1 MKIKETAIMLTG
13 FQNDFCSD
21 DGLLYDAVKEVLTKN
36 RAIENTI
43 DLLEKTKRKRIL
55 TIFTPIVFTEDYREL
70 GSNPVGILKLIKDI
84 GALKKGTKGVEM
96 IKEFEPYTDQI
107 TVIPGKRG
115 LCSFGIPEVNSI
127 LKEHGIK
134 NVALGGLFALGGLL
148 TNICVESTARTAYD
162 RGYAVIIL
170 KDCTACKSL
179 LEQEYAEKYIFP
191 LIEEI
196 KTHDEFLDELE

>member
-13 FQNDFCSD
+13 FQNDFCCEG
-21 DGLLYDAVKEVLTKN
+21 GLLCDAVKEVLTKN
-36 RAIENTI
+36 RAIENTVN
-43 DLLEKTKRKRIL
+43 LLEKTKGKGIL

-70 GSNPVGILKLIKDI
+70 GSKPVGILKLIKDI
-84 GALKKGTKGVEM
+84 GAFRRGTKGVEM

-115 LCSFGIPEVNSI
+115 LCSFGIPEMNSI

-134 NVALGGLFALGGLL
+134 NIALGGLL

-162 RGYAVIIL
+162 RGYEVIIL
-170 KDCTACKSL
+170 KDCTACKSF
-179 LEQEYAEKYIFP
+179 LEQEFAEKYIFP
-191 LIEEI
+191 LIGEL
-196 KTHDEFLDELE
+196 KTHDEFLKELE